1 MREEQFDDE
10 VRRTID
16 LLDNGFNGA
25 TTGFTAAVLDGIA
38 AEKNRSARQR
48 KRNATFTAALV
59 ALLILNIFSVQF
71 LVKRSAAL
79 SVSQTP
85 TKSLTL
91 TGYEE
96 QDVTIQINKK
106 MTGLSYEK

>member
-1 MREEQFDDE
+1 MIEEQFDDE

-25 TTGFTAAVLDGIA
+25 TTGFTAAVLDGISE
-38 AEKNRSARQR
+38 EKSRRALQR
-48 KRNATFTAALV
+48 KRNATFTAVLAV
-59 ALLILNIFSVQF
+59 LLIINIFSVQF
-71 LVKRSAAL
+71 LVKRSATISA
-79 SVSQTP
+79 SPAQ

-106 MTGLSYEK
+106 LTGLSYEK